1 MAVEAVLKEDLTEH
15 SLQDYNQPLYE
26 RFILWKDVSGK
37 SLGSIA
43 VMVNRSTAA
52 ISQYVNRKYN
62 GNIAELEKDVANLL
76 EREEN
81 LEFVTG
87 AKEFCSTEPAVLMWE
102 LLQYCDQRAKM
113 GVILKASGIG
123 GTETAKEYKRRNRA
137 SIFVT
142 ADVSTRRVGSVLN
155 RIVLRVGGVS
165 PRRSISDKLHGLIDK
180 LKGSRR
186 LIIIDDAHF
195 LSWEAF
201 ECVRKLYDCA
211 GVGVVYIGQPRLYDA
226 MRGVDGRAYLYDQ
239 IYSRISI
246 RREDFRV
253 LKKDVRMI
261 SDSIHPGLGKEC
273 IDYLFRKAQ
282 GKGHFRVIANLLD
295 VAAAMERENQTPLN
309 IGILREADKFLMI

>member
-1 MAVEAVLKEDLTEH
+1 MASQAVLKEDLTG
-15 SLQDYNQPLYE
+15 SSSQNYNQTLHE
-26 RFILWKDVSGK
+26 RFIHWKDGTGK
-37 SLGSIA
+37 SLSRIA
-43 VMVNRSTAA
+43 AMTNRSTAG
-52 ISQYVNRKYN
+52 ISQYCNKKYD
-62 GNIAELEKDVANLL
+62 GDIDELEKDIANLL
-76 EREEN
+76 QREEN
-81 LEFVTG
+81 LEFVSGPRDFIATTP
-87 AKEFCSTEPAVLMWE
+87 ATEMWE
-102 LLQYCDQRAKM
+102 VLQFCDTKGKM
-113 GVILKASGIG
+113 GVILKASGMG
-123 GTETAKEYKRRNRA
+123 GTETGKEYTRRNRA
-137 SIFVT
+137 TILVT

-155 RIVLRVGGVS
+155 RIVTHVGGLS
-165 PRRSISDKLHGLIDK
+165 QRRSISDKLHSLVDK

-201 ECVRKLYDCA
+201 EVVRKLYDCA
-211 GVGVVYIGQPRLYDA
+211 GVGIVYIGQPRLYDA
-226 MRGVDGRAYLYDQ
+226 MRGADGRAYLYDQ

-282 GKGHFRVIANLLD
+282 GKGHFRVMANLLD
-295 VAAAMERENQTPLN
+295 VAVAIERENQTPLN